1 MHYRKGVPKVYK
13 VSDWINDYIKYKQ
26 LMKIPLIKNFNNA
39 KLFELWTR
47 YYRKKQSAFYT
58 EKFKKRTI
66 FTEPSLLNGILEAR
80 KIFKEMTFYE
90 LFKLN
95 IPSPVYLNKF
105 NQIHADI
112 LDINSSHLERFRGR
126 IKKEISLACRSAYLN
141 FKKEKNIT
149 LEDPVVNEEDA
160 NNDIII
166 NKNKNK
172 NQGSFLQRD
181 ENSSMNAFLKDSVP
195 YAQDATRKRY
205 FKKILKYIRLID
217 FLFGYTKIDLIK
229 NSLKLL

>member
-1 MHYRKGVPKVYK
+1 MHYRKGVPKVYTI
-13 VSDWINDYIKYKQ
+13 SDWINDYIKYKQ

-47 YYRKKQSAFYT
+47 YYRKKQRIFFT
-58 EKFKKRTI
+58 EKYKKRTI
-66 FTEPSLLNGILEAR
+66 FAEAHLLKGILEGR
-80 KIFKEMTFYE
+80 KILKEMTFYE

-126 IKKEISLACRSAYLN
+126 IKKEISLTCRSAYLN

-149 LEDPVVNEEDA
+149 FEDPVVNEEDA

-172 NQGSFLQRD
+172 GSFLQRD
-181 ENSSMNAFLKDSVP
+181 ENISM
-195 YAQDATRKRY
+195 
-205 FKKILKYIRLID
+205 
-217 FLFGYTKIDLIK
+217 
-229 NSLKLL
+229 

>member
-1 MHYRKGVPKVYK
+1 VPKVFK

-47 YYRKKQSAFYT
+47 YYRKKQRNFYT

-66 FTEPSLLNGILEAR
+66 FAEPSLLNGILEAR

-126 IKKEISLACRSAYLN
+126 IKKEISLTCRSAYLN
-141 FKKEKNIT
+141 FKK
-149 LEDPVVNEEDA
+149 
-160 NNDIII
+160 
-166 NKNKNK
+166 
-172 NQGSFLQRD
+172 
-181 ENSSMNAFLKDSVP
+181 
-195 YAQDATRKRY
+195 RK
-205 FKKILKYIRLID
+205 KY
-217 FLFGYTKIDLIK
+217 
-229 NSLKLL
+229 SL

>member
-1 MHYRKGVPKVYK
+1 VPKVYK

-47 YYRKKQSAFYT
+47 YYRKKQRAFYT

-66 FTEPSLLNGILEAR
+66 FAEPSLLNGILEAR

-149 LEDPVVNEEDA
+149 FEDPVVNEEDD

-172 NQGSFLQRD
+172 GSFLQRD
-181 ENSSMNAFLKDSVP
+181 ENISM
-195 YAQDATRKRY
+195 
-205 FKKILKYIRLID
+205 
-217 FLFGYTKIDLIK
+217 
-229 NSLKLL
+229 